1 MAPVNAVQLREV
13 SRQEPLMNRT
23 PDIAALF
30 ELPVEKRLQLVH
42 DLWDSIADEG
52 PTLPVSDVL
61 IEELPRRKAL
71 FDANPESGLTWEDV
85 KRMARE
91 PDA

>member
-1 MAPVNAVQLREV
+1 
-13 SRQEPLMNRT
+13 MNHT
-23 PDIAALF
+23 ADIAALF
-30 ELPVEKRLQLVH
+30 ELPVEERIELVH
-42 DLWDSIADEG
+42 ALWDSIADEG
-52 PTLPVSDVL
+52 PTLPVSDAL
-61 IEELPRRKAL
+61 IEELHRRKAL